1 MDNNINSI
9 NSSDNSNMGINE
21 SDEGIIGLSEV
32 DLGNKDQTDY
42 DELITFNHTFF
53 NYKIAE
59 MISPFSKEKEF
70 ALLVKNEF
78 ISANISVDI
87 KSLSDTEIKKMVTQR
102 MNNFNDSEGFKIT
115 IVENFSYYIEQIGLE
130 ETVEIILP
138 KILNIPNEKEI
149 IIERF
154 LENFQKILVE
164 LNKFGPEGNKIIKTQ
179 LINVLENIY
188 RVNIKS
194 NKILDLCNE
203 ALVELTK
210 YIEESERGQ
219 YILTIVIQMAHEE
232 EHDNYRI
239 NATKLFNN
247 LAKILGRDLLEQYVV
262 PQVASFAD
270 DHECKVRKS
279 VAENLINICE
289 GISPECFKK
298 KMLPLYEKIS
308 KDSMWNVRKVAVEI
322 LPKIT
327 KLCDKEIISTK
338 LLNIFKNFCQDQKN
352 FVRYEAVEI
361 FGEFL
366 SLLDKNDI
374 KNYSQ
379 LLDFYINTIEE
390 CTKSNKKDDITIIQK
405 CAYNFPAV
413 LVMYGAEN
421 WDKLKPCFVKMAEQ
435 KEDRIKLPLAASL
448 GELSKILGNEITE
461 NDLLDF
467 VDKFYKGNSE
477 MKMKILAILPD
488 IIRNI
493 SSNKK
498 NQYLENIKIMIGNK
512 DDKWRKRLAYS
523 KIIGKF
529 HNTYSDTIIYK
540 RVFPIAI
547 NFCFDDVH
555 TIREKSAGHNSRI
568 LLQLLTGKEDYKKK
582 TYTIVKSFAQSINFS
597 YRQLFILMC
606 KHLFES
612 EELYKNYI
620 APLLLDL
627 AYDNIVN
634 VRISLSKFVEKI
646 IKKNKFEYLKNDETM
661 RKIVSILRKDKNNEV
676 KRHMKDLN
684 DIKDIDVE
692 LGVYVNDKFV
702 DIMKYVSDEFGITKN
717 VPLESIVRET
727 SNSVKVNK
735 GEKKNDENN
744 ISTKVENNN
753 KINNV
758 SQDQV
763 LVDNPV
769 IPLQNN
775 NNINNNNVE
784 KNNGQNINNQTPKN
798 EEKHDNQNFNT
809 PNTEK
814 VDDKK
819 DENQISNNEEKN
831 NEQNDNNQT
840 PNSNENKEETKEA

>member
-1 MDNNINSI
+1 MMDNLNSI
-9 NSSDNSNMGINE
+9 NSNDNSNLGINE
-21 SDEGIIGLSEV
+21 IIDEGIIGLSEV

-42 DELITFNHTFF
+42 DELISFNHTFF
-53 NYKIAE
+53 NYRIAE
-59 MISPFSKEKEF
+59 MESPLTKDKEF
-70 ALLVKNEF
+70 ALLIKNEF
-78 ISANISVDI
+78 LSANITVDI
-87 KSLSDTEIKKMVTQR
+87 KSLSDSEIKKMTKQR
-102 MNNFNDSEGFKIT
+102 INNFNESESQKIT

-130 ETVEIILP
+130 DTVEIILP

-149 IIERF
+149 IVERF

-164 LNKFGPEGNKIIKTQ
+164 LNKFGAEGQKLIKTQ
-179 LINVLENIY
+179 LIDVLENIY
-188 RVNIKS
+188 RANIKS
-194 NKILDLCNE
+194 TKILDLCNA

-210 YIEESERGQ
+210 YIEENERGQ

-327 KLCDKEIISTK
+327 KLCDKEIISSK
-338 LLNIFKNFCQDQKN
+338 LLNIFKSFCQDQKN

-366 SLLDKNDI
+366 SLLDKDDI
-374 KNYSQ
+374 KNYTQ

-390 CTKSNKKDDITIIQK
+390 CTKNNKKDDLTIIKK

-413 LVMYGAEN
+413 LVMYGPEN

-435 KEDRIKLPLAASL
+435 KEERIKLPLAASL
-448 GELSKILGNEITE
+448 GELSKILGNEVTE

-467 VDKFYKGNSE
+467 VDKFYKENNSE
-477 MKMKILAILPD
+477 MKMKILGILPD

-512 DDKWRKRLAYS
+512 EDKWRKRLAYS

-627 AYDNIVN
+627 AYDKIVN
-634 VRISLSKFVEKI
+634 VRISLSKFIEKI
-646 IKKNKFEYLKNDETM
+646 IKKNKFNYLKNDETM
-661 RKIVSILRKDKNNEV
+661 RKIVTILRKDTNNEV
-676 KRHMKDLN
+676 NSYMKDLN
-684 DIKDIDVE
+684 DIKDIDVQ
-692 LGVYVNDKFV
+692 LGVYVNDKFI

-727 SNSVKVNK
+727 SNSIKVNK
-735 GEKKNDENN
+735 DEVTNDENI
-744 ISTKVENNN
+744 ISTKNNN
-753 KINNV
+753 NDINNGN
-758 SQDQV
+758 V

-775 NNINNNNVE
+775 INNNNDNKHDV
-784 KNNGQNINNQTPKN
+784 KNLEYQTPKS
-798 EEKHDNQNFNT
+798 EENKHDDQVVNSTT
-809 PNTEK
+809 PEK
-814 VDDKK
+814 DDKNV
-819 DENQISNNEEKN
+819 DNQISNEEKN

-840 PNSNENKEETKEA
+840 SSSNEKEETKES

>member
-1 MDNNINSI
+1 MMDNLNSI
-9 NSSDNSNMGINE
+9 NSNDNSNLGINE
-21 SDEGIIGLSEV
+21 ITDEGIIGLSEV

-42 DELITFNHTFF
+42 DELISFNHTFF
-53 NYKIAE
+53 NYRIAE
-59 MISPFSKEKEF
+59 MESPLTKDKEF
-70 ALLVKNEF
+70 ALLIKNEF
-78 ISANISVDI
+78 LSANITVDI
-87 KSLSDTEIKKMVTQR
+87 KSLSDSEIKKKQR
-102 MNNFNDSEGFKIT
+102 INNFNESESQKIT

-130 ETVEIILP
+130 DTVEIILP

-149 IIERF
+149 IVERF

-164 LNKFGPEGNKIIKTQ
+164 LNKFGTEGQKLIKTQ
-179 LINVLENIY
+179 LIDVLENIY
-188 RVNIKS
+188 RANIKS
-194 NKILDLCNE
+194 TKILDLCNA

-210 YIEESERGQ
+210 YIEENERGQ

-327 KLCDKEIISTK
+327 KLCDKEIISSK
-338 LLNIFKNFCQDQKN
+338 LLNIFKSFCQDQKN

-366 SLLDKNDI
+366 SLLDKDDI
-374 KNYSQ
+374 KNYTQ

-390 CTKSNKKDDITIIQK
+390 CTKNNKKDDLTIIKK

-413 LVMYGAEN
+413 LVMYGPEN

-435 KEDRIKLPLAASL
+435 KEERIKLPLAASL
-448 GELSKILGNEITE
+448 GELSKILGNEVTE

-467 VDKFYKGNSE
+467 VDKFYKENNSE
-477 MKMKILAILPD
+477 MKMKILGILPD

-512 DDKWRKRLAYS
+512 EDKWRKRLAYS

-627 AYDNIVN
+627 AYDKIIN
-634 VRISLSKFVEKI
+634 VRISLSKFIEKI
-646 IKKNKFEYLKNDETM
+646 IKKNKFNYLKNDETM
-661 RKIVSILRKDKNNEV
+661 RKIVTILRKDTNNEV
-676 KRHMKDLN
+676 NSYMKDLN
-684 DIKDIDVE
+684 DIKDIDVQ
-692 LGVYVNDKFV
+692 LGVYVNDKFI

-727 SNSVKVNK
+727 SNSIKVNK
-735 GEKKNDENN
+735 DEVTNDENI
-744 ISTKVENNN
+744 ISTKNNN
-753 KINNV
+753 NDINNGN
-758 SQDQV
+758 V

-775 NNINNNNVE
+775 INNNNDNKHDV
-784 KNNGQNINNQTPKN
+784 KNLEYQTPKS
-798 EEKHDNQNFNT
+798 EENKHDDQVVNSTT
-809 PNTEK
+809 PEK
-814 VDDKK
+814 DDKNV
-819 DENQISNNEEKN
+819 DNQISNEEKN

-840 PNSNENKEETKEA
+840 SGSNEKEETKES

>member
-1 MDNNINSI
+1 MMDNLNSI
-9 NSSDNSNMGINE
+9 NSNDNSNLGINE
-21 SDEGIIGLSEV
+21 ITDEGIIGLSEV

-42 DELITFNHTFF
+42 DELISFNHTFF
-53 NYKIAE
+53 NYRIAE
-59 MISPFSKEKEF
+59 MESPLTKDKEF
-70 ALLVKNEF
+70 ALLIKNEF
-78 ISANISVDI
+78 LSANITVDI
-87 KSLSDTEIKKMVTQR
+87 KSLSDSEIKKMTKQR
-102 MNNFNDSEGFKIT
+102 INNFNESESQKIT

-130 ETVEIILP
+130 DTVEIILP

-149 IIERF
+149 IVERF

-164 LNKFGPEGNKIIKTQ
+164 LNKFGAEGQKLIKTQ
-179 LINVLENIY
+179 LIDVLENIY
-188 RVNIKS
+188 RANIKS
-194 NKILDLCNE
+194 TKILDLCNA

-210 YIEESERGQ
+210 YIEENERGQ

-327 KLCDKEIISTK
+327 KLCDKEIISSK
-338 LLNIFKNFCQDQKN
+338 LLNIFKSFCQDQKN

-366 SLLDKNDI
+366 SLLDKDDI
-374 KNYSQ
+374 KNYTQ

-390 CTKSNKKDDITIIQK
+390 CTKNNKKDDLTIIKK

-413 LVMYGAEN
+413 LVMYGPEN

-435 KEDRIKLPLAASL
+435 KEERIKLPLAASL
-448 GELSKILGNEITE
+448 GELSKILGNEVTE

-467 VDKFYKGNSE
+467 VDKFYKENNSE
-477 MKMKILAILPD
+477 MKMKILGILPD

-512 DDKWRKRLAYS
+512 EDKWRKRLAYS

-627 AYDNIVN
+627 AYDKIIN
-634 VRISLSKFVEKI
+634 VRISLSKFIEKI
-646 IKKNKFEYLKNDETM
+646 IKKNKFNYLKNDETM
-661 RKIVSILRKDKNNEV
+661 RKIVTILRKDTNNEV
-676 KRHMKDLN
+676 NSYMKDLN
-684 DIKDIDVE
+684 DIKDIDVQ
-692 LGVYVNDKFV
+692 LGVYVNDKFI

-727 SNSVKVNK
+727 SNSIKVNK
-735 GEKKNDENN
+735 DEVTNDENI
-744 ISTKVENNN
+744 ISTKNNN
-753 KINNV
+753 NDINNGN
-758 SQDQV
+758 V

-775 NNINNNNVE
+775 INNNNDNKHDV
-784 KNNGQNINNQTPKN
+784 KNLEYQTPKS
-798 EEKHDNQNFNT
+798 EENKHDDQVVNSTT
-809 PNTEK
+809 PEK
-814 VDDKK
+814 DDKNV
-819 DENQISNNEEKN
+819 DNQISNEEKN

-840 PNSNENKEETKEA
+840 SGSNEKEETKES

>member
-1 MDNNINSI
+1 MMDNLNSI
-9 NSSDNSNMGINE
+9 NSTDNSNLGINE
-21 SDEGIIGLSEV
+21 ITDEGIIGLSEV

-42 DELITFNHTFF
+42 DELISFNHTFF
-53 NYKIAE
+53 NYRIAE
-59 MISPFSKEKEF
+59 MESPLTKDKEF
-70 ALLVKNEF
+70 ALLIKNEF
-78 ISANISVDI
+78 LSANITVDI
-87 KSLSDTEIKKMVTQR
+87 KSLSDSEIKKMTKQR
-102 MNNFNDSEGFKIT
+102 INNFNESESQKIT
-115 IVENFSYYIEQIGLE
+115 IVENFFFYIEQIGLE
-130 ETVEIILP
+130 DTVEIILP

-149 IIERF
+149 IVERF

-164 LNKFGPEGNKIIKTQ
+164 LNKFGAEGQKLIKTQ
-179 LINVLENIY
+179 LIDVLENIY
-188 RVNIKS
+188 RANIKS
-194 NKILDLCNE
+194 TKILDLCNA

-210 YIEESERGQ
+210 YIEENERGQ

-327 KLCDKEIISTK
+327 KLCDKEIISSK
-338 LLNIFKNFCQDQKN
+338 LLNIFKSFCQDQKN

-366 SLLDKNDI
+366 SLLDKDDI
-374 KNYSQ
+374 KNYTQ

-390 CTKSNKKDDITIIQK
+390 CTKNNKKDDLTIIKK

-413 LVMYGAEN
+413 LVMYGPEN

-435 KEDRIKLPLAASL
+435 KEERIKLPLAASL
-448 GELSKILGNEITE
+448 GELSKILGNEVTE

-467 VDKFYKGNSE
+467 VDKFYKENNSE
-477 MKMKILAILPD
+477 MKMKILGILPD

-512 DDKWRKRLAYS
+512 EDKWRKRLAYS

-627 AYDNIVN
+627 AYDKIVN
-634 VRISLSKFVEKI
+634 VRISLSKFIEKI

-661 RKIVSILRKDKNNEV
+661 RKIVTILRKDSNNEV
-676 KRHMKDLN
+676 TRYMKDLN
-684 DIKDIDVE
+684 DIKDIDVQ
-692 LGVYVNDKFV
+692 LGVYVNDKFI
-702 DIMKYVSDEFGITKN
+702 DIMKYVSDEFGITRN

-727 SNSVKVNK
+727 SNSIKVNK
-735 GEKKNDENN
+735 DEVSKNENV
-744 ISTKVENNN
+744 ISTKDNNN
-753 KINNV
+753 EINNEN
-758 SQDQV
+758 V
-763 LVDNPV
+763 LVDDPV

-775 NNINNNNVE
+775 NNINNNNENKHDE
-784 KNNGQNINNQTPKN
+784 KNLEYQTPKN
-798 EEKHDNQNFNT
+798 EENKHDDQVLNT
-809 PNTEK
+809 PK
-814 VDDKK
+814 KDDKNV
-819 DENQISNNEEKN
+819 DNQISNEEKN
-831 NEQNDNNQT
+831 NEQKDNNQT
-840 PNSNENKEETKEA
+840 SDSNEKEETKDA

>member
-1 MDNNINSI
+1 MMDNLNSI
-9 NSSDNSNMGINE
+9 NSDDNSNLGINE
-21 SDEGIIGLSEV
+21 ITDEGIIGLSEV

-42 DELITFNHTFF
+42 DELISFNHTFF
-53 NYKIAE
+53 NYRIAE
-59 MISPFSKEKEF
+59 MESPLTKDKEF
-70 ALLVKNEF
+70 ALLIKNEF
-78 ISANISVDI
+78 LSANITVDI
-87 KSLSDTEIKKMVTQR
+87 KSLSDSEIKKMTKQR
-102 MNNFNDSEGFKIT
+102 INNFNESESQKIT

-130 ETVEIILP
+130 DTVEIILP

-149 IIERF
+149 IVERF

-164 LNKFGPEGNKIIKTQ
+164 LNKFGAEGQKLIKTQ
-179 LINVLENIY
+179 LIDVLENIY
-188 RVNIKS
+188 RANIKS
-194 NKILDLCNE
+194 TKILDLCNA

-210 YIEESERGQ
+210 YIEENERGQ

-327 KLCDKEIISTK
+327 KLCDKEIISSK
-338 LLNIFKNFCQDQKN
+338 LLNIFKSFCQDQKN

-366 SLLDKNDI
+366 SLLDKDDI
-374 KNYSQ
+374 KNYTQ

-390 CTKSNKKDDITIIQK
+390 CTKNNKKDDLTIIKK

-413 LVMYGAEN
+413 LVMYGPEN

-435 KEDRIKLPLAASL
+435 KEERIKLPLAASL
-448 GELSKILGNEITE
+448 GELSKILGNEVTE

-467 VDKFYKGNSE
+467 VDKFYKENNSE
-477 MKMKILAILPD
+477 MKMKILGILPD

-512 DDKWRKRLAYS
+512 EDKWRKRLAYS

-627 AYDNIVN
+627 AYDKIVN
-634 VRISLSKFVEKI
+634 VRISLSKFIEKI
-646 IKKNKFEYLKNDETM
+646 IKKNKFNYLKNDETM
-661 RKIVSILRKDKNNEV
+661 RKIVTILRKDTNNEV
-676 KRHMKDLN
+676 NSYMKDLN
-684 DIKDIDVE
+684 DIKDIDVQ
-692 LGVYVNDKFV
+692 LGVYVNDKFI

-727 SNSVKVNK
+727 SNSIKVNK
-735 GEKKNDENN
+735 DEVTNN
-744 ISTKVENNN
+744 ENIISTKNNN
-753 KINNV
+753 NDINNGN
-758 SQDQV
+758 V

-775 NNINNNNVE
+775 INNNNDNKHDV
-784 KNNGQNINNQTPKN
+784 KNLEYQTPKS
-798 EEKHDNQNFNT
+798 EENKHDDQVVNSTT
-809 PNTEK
+809 PEK
-814 VDDKK
+814 DDKNV
-819 DENQISNNEEKN
+819 DNQISNEEKN

-840 PNSNENKEETKEA
+840 SGSNEKEETKES

>member
-1 MDNNINSI
+1 MMDNLNSI
-9 NSSDNSNMGINE
+9 NSNDNSNLGINE
-21 SDEGIIGLSEV
+21 ITDEGIIGLSEV

-42 DELITFNHTFF
+42 DELISFNHTFF
-53 NYKIAE
+53 NYRIAE
-59 MISPFSKEKEF
+59 MESPLTKDKEF
-70 ALLVKNEF
+70 ALLIKNEF
-78 ISANISVDI
+78 LSANITVDI
-87 KSLSDTEIKKMVTQR
+87 KSLSDSEIKKMTKQR
-102 MNNFNDSEGFKIT
+102 INNFNESESQKIT

-130 ETVEIILP
+130 DTVEIILP

-149 IIERF
+149 IVERF

-164 LNKFGPEGNKIIKTQ
+164 LNKFGAEGQKLIKTQ
-179 LINVLENIY
+179 LIDVLENIY
-188 RVNIKS
+188 RANIKS
-194 NKILDLCNE
+194 TKILDLCNA

-210 YIEESERGQ
+210 YIEENERGQ

-327 KLCDKEIISTK
+327 KLCDKEIISSK
-338 LLNIFKNFCQDQKN
+338 LLNIFKSFCQDQKN

-366 SLLDKNDI
+366 SLLDKDDI
-374 KNYSQ
+374 KNYTQ

-390 CTKSNKKDDITIIQK
+390 CTKNNKKDDLTIIKK

-413 LVMYGAEN
+413 LVMYGPEN

-435 KEDRIKLPLAASL
+435 KEERIKLPLAASL
-448 GELSKILGNEITE
+448 GELSKILGNEVTE

-467 VDKFYKGNSE
+467 VDKFYKENNSE
-477 MKMKILAILPD
+477 MKMKILGILPD

-512 DDKWRKRLAYS
+512 EDKWRKRLAYS

-627 AYDNIVN
+627 AYDKIIN
-634 VRISLSKFVEKI
+634 VRISLSKFIEKI
-646 IKKNKFEYLKNDETM
+646 IKKNKFNYLKNDETM
-661 RKIVSILRKDKNNEV
+661 RKIVTILRKDTNNEV
-676 KRHMKDLN
+676 NSYMKDLN
-684 DIKDIDVE
+684 DIKDIDVQ
-692 LGVYVNDKFV
+692 LGVYVNDKFI

-727 SNSVKVNK
+727 SNSIKVNK
-735 GEKKNDENN
+735 DEVTNN
-744 ISTKVENNN
+744 ENIISTKNNN
-753 KINNV
+753 NDINNGN
-758 SQDQV
+758 V

-775 NNINNNNVE
+775 INNNNDNKHDV
-784 KNNGQNINNQTPKN
+784 KNLEYQTPKS
-798 EEKHDNQNFNT
+798 EENKHDDQVVNSTT
-809 PNTEK
+809 PEK
-814 VDDKK
+814 DDKNV
-819 DENQISNNEEKN
+819 DNQISNEEKN
-831 NEQNDNNQT
+831 NEQNVNNQT
-840 PNSNENKEETKEA
+840 SGSNEKEETKES

>member
-1 MDNNINSI
+1 MMDNLNSI
-9 NSSDNSNMGINE
+9 NSNDNSNLGINE
-21 SDEGIIGLSEV
+21 ITDEGIIGLSEV

-42 DELITFNHTFF
+42 DELISFNHTFF
-53 NYKIAE
+53 NYRIAE
-59 MISPFSKEKEF
+59 MESPLTKDKEF
-70 ALLVKNEF
+70 ALLIKNEF
-78 ISANISVDI
+78 LSANITVDI
-87 KSLSDTEIKKMVTQR
+87 KSLSDSEIKKMTKQR
-102 MNNFNDSEGFKIT
+102 INNFNESESQKIT

-130 ETVEIILP
+130 DTVEIILP

-149 IIERF
+149 IVERF

-164 LNKFGPEGNKIIKTQ
+164 LNKFGAEGQKLIKTQ
-179 LINVLENIY
+179 LIDVLENIY
-188 RVNIKS
+188 RSHIKS
-194 NKILDLCNE
+194 NKLLDLCNA

-210 YIEESERGQ
+210 YIEENERGQ

-327 KLCDKEIISTK
+327 KLCDKEIISSK

-366 SLLDKNDI
+366 SLLDKDDI
-374 KNYSQ
+374 KNYTQ

-390 CTKSNKKDDITIIQK
+390 CTKNNKKDDITIIQK

-421 WDKLKPCFVKMAEQ
+421 WEKLKPCFVKMAEQ
-435 KEDRIKLPLAASL
+435 KDDRIKMPLAASL
-448 GELSKILGNEITE
+448 GEISKILGNEVTE

-467 VDKFYKGNSE
+467 VDKFYKENNSE
-477 MKMKILAILPD
+477 MKMKILGILPD

-512 DDKWRKRLAYS
+512 EDKWRKRLAYS

-627 AYDNIVN
+627 AYDKIVN
-634 VRISLSKFVEKI
+634 VRISLSKFIEKI
-646 IKKNKFEYLKNDETM
+646 IKKNKFNYLKNDETM
-661 RKIVSILRKDKNNEV
+661 RKIVTILRKDTNNEV
-676 KRHMKDLN
+676 NSYMKDLN
-684 DIKDIDVE
+684 DIKDIDVQ
-692 LGVYVNDKFV
+692 LGVYVNDKFI
-702 DIMKYVSDEFGITKN
+702 DIMKYVSDEFGITRN

-727 SNSVKVNK
+727 SNSIKVNK
-735 GEKKNDENN
+735 DEVTNDENI
-744 ISTKVENNN
+744 ISTKNNN
-753 KINNV
+753 NDINNGN
-758 SQDQV
+758 V

-775 NNINNNNVE
+775 INNNNDNKHDV
-784 KNNGQNINNQTPKN
+784 KNLEYQTPKS
-798 EEKHDNQNFNT
+798 EENKHDDQVVNSTT
-809 PNTEK
+809 PEK
-814 VDDKK
+814 DDKNV
-819 DENQISNNEEKN
+819 DNQISNEEKN
-831 NEQNDNNQT
+831 NEQKDNNQT
-840 PNSNENKEETKEA
+840 SDSNEKEETKDA

>member
-1 MDNNINSI
+1 MMDNLNSI
-9 NSSDNSNMGINE
+9 NSDDNSNLGINE
-21 SDEGIIGLSEV
+21 ITDEGIIGLSEV

-42 DELITFNHTFF
+42 DELISFNHTFF
-53 NYKIAE
+53 NYRIAE
-59 MISPFSKEKEF
+59 MESPLTKDKEF
-70 ALLVKNEF
+70 ALLIKNEF
-78 ISANISVDI
+78 LSANITVDI
-87 KSLSDTEIKKMVTQR
+87 KSLSDSEIKKMTKQR
-102 MNNFNDSEGFKIT
+102 INNFNESESQKIT

-130 ETVEIILP
+130 DTVEIILP

-149 IIERF
+149 IVERF

-164 LNKFGPEGNKIIKTQ
+164 LNKFGAEGQKLIKTQ
-179 LINVLENIY
+179 LIDVLENIY
-188 RVNIKS
+188 RANIKS
-194 NKILDLCNE
+194 TKILDLCNA

-210 YIEESERGQ
+210 YIEENERGQ

-327 KLCDKEIISTK
+327 KLCDKEIISSK
-338 LLNIFKNFCQDQKN
+338 LLNIFKSFCQDQKN

-366 SLLDKNDI
+366 SLLDKDDI
-374 KNYSQ
+374 KNYTQ

-390 CTKSNKKDDITIIQK
+390 CTKNNKKDDLTIIKK

-413 LVMYGAEN
+413 LVMYGPEN

-435 KEDRIKLPLAASL
+435 KEERIKLPLAASL
-448 GELSKILGNEITE
+448 GELSKILGNEVTE

-467 VDKFYKGNSE
+467 VDKFYKENNSE
-477 MKMKILAILPD
+477 MKMKILGILPD

-512 DDKWRKRLAYS
+512 EDKWRKRLAYS

-627 AYDNIVN
+627 AYDKIIN
-634 VRISLSKFVEKI
+634 VRISLSKFIEKI
-646 IKKNKFEYLKNDETM
+646 IKKNKFNYLKNDETM
-661 RKIVSILRKDKNNEV
+661 RKIVTILRKDTNNEV
-676 KRHMKDLN
+676 NSYMKDLN
-684 DIKDIDVE
+684 DIKDIDVQ
-692 LGVYVNDKFV
+692 LGVYVNDKFI

-727 SNSVKVNK
+727 SNSIKVNK
-735 GEKKNDENN
+735 DEVTNN
-744 ISTKVENNN
+744 ENIISTKNNN
-753 KINNV
+753 NDINNGN
-758 SQDQV
+758 V

-775 NNINNNNVE
+775 INNNNDNKHDV
-784 KNNGQNINNQTPKN
+784 KNLEYQTPKS
-798 EEKHDNQNFNT
+798 EENKHDDQVVNSTT
-809 PNTEK
+809 PEK
-814 VDDKK
+814 DDKNV
-819 DENQISNNEEKN
+819 DNQISNEEKN

-840 PNSNENKEETKEA
+840 SGSNEKEETKES

>member
-1 MDNNINSI
+1 MMDNLNSI
-9 NSSDNSNMGINE
+9 NSNDNSNLGINE
-21 SDEGIIGLSEV
+21 ITDEGIIGLSEV

-42 DELITFNHTFF
+42 DELISFNHTFF
-53 NYKIAE
+53 NYRIAE
-59 MISPFSKEKEF
+59 MESPLTKDKEF
-70 ALLVKNEF
+70 ALLIKNEF
-78 ISANISVDI
+78 LSANITVDI
-87 KSLSDTEIKKMVTQR
+87 KSLSDSEIKKMTKQR
-102 MNNFNDSEGFKIT
+102 INNFNESESQKIT
-115 IVENFSYYIEQIGLE
+115 IVENFSYYIELIGLE
-130 ETVEIILP
+130 DTVEIILP

-149 IIERF
+149 IVERF

-164 LNKFGPEGNKIIKTQ
+164 LNKFGTEGQKLIKTQ
-179 LINVLENIY
+179 LIDVLENIY
-188 RVNIKS
+188 RANIKS
-194 NKILDLCNE
+194 TKILDLCNA

-210 YIEESERGQ
+210 YIEENERGQ

-327 KLCDKEIISTK
+327 KLCDKEIISSK
-338 LLNIFKNFCQDQKN
+338 LLNIFKSFCQDQKN

-366 SLLDKNDI
+366 SLLDKDDI
-374 KNYSQ
+374 KNYTQ

-390 CTKSNKKDDITIIQK
+390 CTKNNKKDDLTIIKK

-413 LVMYGAEN
+413 LVMYGPEN

-435 KEDRIKLPLAASL
+435 KEERIKLPLAASL
-448 GELSKILGNEITE
+448 GELSKILGNEVTE

-467 VDKFYKGNSE
+467 VDKFYKENNSE
-477 MKMKILAILPD
+477 MKMKILGILPD

-512 DDKWRKRLAYS
+512 EDKWRKRLAYS

-627 AYDNIVN
+627 AYDKIIN
-634 VRISLSKFVEKI
+634 VRISLSKFIEKI
-646 IKKNKFEYLKNDETM
+646 IKKNKFNYLKNDETM
-661 RKIVSILRKDKNNEV
+661 RKIVTILRKDTNNEV
-676 KRHMKDLN
+676 NSYMKDLN
-684 DIKDIDVE
+684 DIKDIDVQ
-692 LGVYVNDKFV
+692 LGVYVNDKFI

-727 SNSVKVNK
+727 SNSIKVNK
-735 GEKKNDENN
+735 DEVTNN
-744 ISTKVENNN
+744 ENIISTKNNN
-753 KINNV
+753 NDINNGN
-758 SQDQV
+758 V

-775 NNINNNNVE
+775 INNNNDNKHDV
-784 KNNGQNINNQTPKN
+784 KNLEYQTPKS
-798 EEKHDNQNFNT
+798 EENKHDDQVVNT
-809 PNTEK
+809 TTPEK
-814 VDDKK
+814 DDKNV
-819 DENQISNNEEKN
+819 DNQISNEEKN
-831 NEQNDNNQT
+831 NEQKDNNQT
-840 PNSNENKEETKEA
+840 SGSNEKEETKES

>member
-1 MDNNINSI
+1 MMDNLNSI
-9 NSSDNSNMGINE
+9 NSDDNSNLGINE
-21 SDEGIIGLSEV
+21 ITDEGIIGLSEV

-42 DELITFNHTFF
+42 DELISFNHTFF
-53 NYKIAE
+53 NYRIAE
-59 MISPFSKEKEF
+59 MESPLTKDKEF
-70 ALLVKNEF
+70 ALLIKNEF
-78 ISANISVDI
+78 LSANITVDV
-87 KSLSDTEIKKMVTQR
+87 KSLSDSEIKKMTKQR
-102 MNNFNDSEGFKIT
+102 INNFNESESQKIT
-115 IVENFSYYIEQIGLE
+115 IVENFSYYIDQIGLE
-130 ETVEIILP
+130 DTVEIILP

-149 IIERF
+149 IVERF

-164 LNKFGPEGNKIIKTQ
+164 LNKFGAEGQKLIKTQ
-179 LINVLENIY
+179 LIDVLENIY
-188 RVNIKS
+188 RANIKS
-194 NKILDLCNE
+194 TKILDLCNA

-210 YIEESERGQ
+210 YIEENERGQ

-327 KLCDKEIISTK
+327 KLCDKEIISSK
-338 LLNIFKNFCQDQKN
+338 LLNIFKSFCQDQKN

-366 SLLDKNDI
+366 SLLDKDDI
-374 KNYSQ
+374 KNYTQ

-390 CTKSNKKDDITIIQK
+390 CTKNNKKDDLTIIKK

-413 LVMYGAEN
+413 LVMYGPEN

-435 KEDRIKLPLAASL
+435 KEERIKLPLAASL
-448 GELSKILGNEITE
+448 GELSKILGNEVTE

-467 VDKFYKGNSE
+467 VDKFYKENNSE
-477 MKMKILAILPD
+477 MKMKILGILPD

-512 DDKWRKRLAYS
+512 EDKWRKRLAYS

-627 AYDNIVN
+627 AYDKIIN
-634 VRISLSKFVEKI
+634 VRISLSKFIEKI
-646 IKKNKFEYLKNDETM
+646 IKKNKFNYLKNDETM
-661 RKIVSILRKDKNNEV
+661 RKIVTILRKDTNNEV
-676 KRHMKDLN
+676 NSYMKDLN
-684 DIKDIDVE
+684 DIKDIDVQ
-692 LGVYVNDKFV
+692 LGVYVNDKFI

-727 SNSVKVNK
+727 SNSIKVNK
-735 GEKKNDENN
+735 DEVTNDENI
-744 ISTKVENNN
+744 ISTKNND
-753 KINNV
+753 INNGN
-758 SQDQV
+758 V

-775 NNINNNNVE
+775 INNNNDNKHDV
-784 KNNGQNINNQTPKN
+784 KNLEYQTPKS
-798 EEKHDNQNFNT
+798 EENKHDDQVVNT
-809 PNTEK
+809 TTPEK
-814 VDDKK
+814 DDKNV
-819 DENQISNNEEKN
+819 DNQISNEEKN

-840 PNSNENKEETKEA
+840 SGSNEKEETKES

>member
-1 MDNNINSI
+1 MMDNLNSI
-9 NSSDNSNMGINE
+9 NSNDNSNLGINE
-21 SDEGIIGLSEV
+21 ITDEGIIGLSEV

-42 DELITFNHTFF
+42 DELISFNHTFF
-53 NYKIAE
+53 NYRIAE
-59 MISPFSKEKEF
+59 MESPLTKDKEF
-70 ALLVKNEF
+70 ALLIKNEF
-78 ISANISVDI
+78 LSANITVDI
-87 KSLSDTEIKKMVTQR
+87 KSLSDSEIKKMTKQR
-102 MNNFNDSEGFKIT
+102 INNFNESESQKIT

-130 ETVEIILP
+130 DTVEIILP

-149 IIERF
+149 IVERF

-164 LNKFGPEGNKIIKTQ
+164 LNKFGAEGQKLIKTQ
-179 LINVLENIY
+179 LIDVLENIY
-188 RVNIKS
+188 RANIKS
-194 NKILDLCNE
+194 TKILDLCNA

-210 YIEESERGQ
+210 YIEENERGQ

-327 KLCDKEIISTK
+327 KLCDKEIISSK
-338 LLNIFKNFCQDQKN
+338 LLNIFKSFCQDQKN

-366 SLLDKNDI
+366 SLLDKDDI
-374 KNYSQ
+374 KNYTQ

-390 CTKSNKKDDITIIQK
+390 CTKNNKKDDITIIQK

-421 WDKLKPCFVKMAEQ
+421 WEKLKPCFVKMAEQ
-435 KEDRIKLPLAASL
+435 KDDRIKMPLAASL
-448 GELSKILGNEITE
+448 GEISKILGNEVTE

-467 VDKFYKGNSE
+467 VDKFYKENNSE
-477 MKMKILAILPD
+477 MKMKILGILPD

-512 DDKWRKRLAYS
+512 EDKWRKRLAYS

-627 AYDNIVN
+627 AYDKIVN
-634 VRISLSKFVEKI
+634 VRISLSKFIEKI
-646 IKKNKFEYLKNDETM
+646 IKKNKFNYLKNDETM
-661 RKIVSILRKDKNNEV
+661 RKIVTILRKDTNNEV
-676 KRHMKDLN
+676 NSYMKDLN
-684 DIKDIDVE
+684 DIKDIDVQ
-692 LGVYVNDKFV
+692 LGVYVNDKFI
-702 DIMKYVSDEFGITKN
+702 DIMKYVSDEFGITRN

-727 SNSVKVNK
+727 SNSIKVNK
-735 GEKKNDENN
+735 DEVSKNENV
-744 ISTKVENNN
+744 ISTKDNNN
-753 KINNV
+753 EINNEN
-758 SQDQV
+758 V
-763 LVDNPV
+763 LVDDPV

-775 NNINNNNVE
+775 NNINNNNENKHDE
-784 KNNGQNINNQTPKN
+784 KNLEYQTPKN
-798 EEKHDNQNFNT
+798 EENKHDDQVLNT
-809 PNTEK
+809 PEK
-814 VDDKK
+814 DDKNV
-819 DENQISNNEEKN
+819 DNQISNEEKN
-831 NEQNDNNQT
+831 NEQKDNNQT
-840 PNSNENKEETKEA
+840 SDSNEKEETKDA

>member
-1 MDNNINSI
+1 MMDNLNSI
-9 NSSDNSNMGINE
+9 NDNSNLGINE
-21 SDEGIIGLSEV
+21 ITEEGIIGLSEV

-42 DELITFNHTFF
+42 DELISFNHTFF
-53 NYKIAE
+53 NYRIAE
-59 MISPFSKEKEF
+59 MELPSTKDKEF
-70 ALLVKNEF
+70 ALLIKNEF
-78 ISANISVDI
+78 LSANITVDI
-87 KSLSDTEIKKMVTQR
+87 KSLSDSEIKKMTIQR
-102 MNNFNDSEGFKIT
+102 MNNFNESEGLKIT
-115 IVENFSYYIEQIGLE
+115 IVENFSFYIEQIGLE
-130 ETVEIILP
+130 DTVEIILP
-138 KILNIPNEKEI
+138 KILNIPNEKEN

-164 LNKFGPEGNKIIKTQ
+164 LNKFGPEGQKLIKTQ
-179 LINVLENIY
+179 LIDVLENIY
-188 RVNIKS
+188 RSHIKS
-194 NKILDLCNE
+194 NKLLDLCNA

-210 YIEESERGQ
+210 YIEENERGQ

-327 KLCDKEIISTK
+327 KLCDKEIISSK
-338 LLNIFKNFCQDQKN
+338 LLNIFKSFCQDQKN

-366 SLLDKNDI
+366 SLLDKDDI
-374 KNYSQ
+374 KNYTQ

-390 CTKSNKKDDITIIQK
+390 CTKNNKKDDLTIIKK

-413 LVMYGAEN
+413 LVMYGPEN

-435 KEDRIKLPLAASL
+435 KEERIKLPLAASL
-448 GELSKILGNEITE
+448 GELSKILGNEVTE

-467 VDKFYKGNSE
+467 VDKFYKENNSE
-477 MKMKILAILPD
+477 MKMKILGILPD

-512 DDKWRKRLAYS
+512 EDKWRKRLAYS

-627 AYDNIVN
+627 AYDKIVN
-634 VRISLSKFVEKI
+634 VRISLSKFIEKI
-646 IKKNKFEYLKNDETM
+646 IKKNKFNYLKNDETM
-661 RKIVSILRKDKNNEV
+661 RKIVTILRKDTNNEV
-676 KRHMKDLN
+676 NCYMKDLN
-684 DIKDIDVE
+684 DIKDIDVQ
-692 LGVYVNDKFV
+692 LGVYVNDKFI
-702 DIMKYVSDEFGITKN
+702 DIMKYVSDEFGITRN

-727 SNSVKVNK
+727 SNSIKVNK
-735 GEKKNDENN
+735 DEVTNN
-744 ISTKVENNN
+744 ENIISTKNNN
-753 KINNV
+753 NDINNGN
-758 SQDQV
+758 V

-775 NNINNNNVE
+775 INNNNDNKHDV
-784 KNNGQNINNQTPKN
+784 KNLEYQTPKN
-798 EEKHDNQNFNT
+798 EENKHDDQVLNT
-809 PNTEK
+809 PEK
-814 VDDKK
+814 DDKNV
-819 DENQISNNEEKN
+819 DNQISNEEKN

-840 PNSNENKEETKEA
+840 SCSNEKEETKES

>member
-1 MDNNINSI
+1 MMDNLNSI
-9 NSSDNSNMGINE
+9 NSNDNSNLGINE
-21 SDEGIIGLSEV
+21 ITDEGIIGLSEV

-42 DELITFNHTFF
+42 DELISFNHTFF
-53 NYKIAE
+53 NYRIAE
-59 MISPFSKEKEF
+59 MESPLTKDKEF
-70 ALLVKNEF
+70 ALLIKNEF
-78 ISANISVDI
+78 LSANITVDI
-87 KSLSDTEIKKMVTQR
+87 KSLSDSEIKKMTKQR
-102 MNNFNDSEGFKIT
+102 INNFNESESQKIT
-115 IVENFSYYIEQIGLE
+115 IVENFSYYIESIGLE
-130 ETVEIILP
+130 DTVEIILP
-138 KILNIPNEKEI
+138 KVLNIPNEKEI
-149 IIERF
+149 IVERF

-164 LNKFGPEGNKIIKTQ
+164 LNKFGAEGQKLIKTQ
-179 LINVLENIY
+179 LIDVLENIY
-188 RVNIKS
+188 RANIKS
-194 NKILDLCNE
+194 TKILDLCNA

-210 YIEESERGQ
+210 YIEENERGQ

-327 KLCDKEIISTK
+327 KLCDKEIISSK
-338 LLNIFKNFCQDQKN
+338 LLNIFKSFCQDQKN

-366 SLLDKNDI
+366 SLLDKDDI
-374 KNYSQ
+374 KNYTQ

-390 CTKSNKKDDITIIQK
+390 CTKNNKKDDLTIIKK

-413 LVMYGAEN
+413 LVMYGPEN

-435 KEDRIKLPLAASL
+435 KEERIKLPLAASL
-448 GELSKILGNEITE
+448 GELSKILGNEVTE

-467 VDKFYKGNSE
+467 VDKFYKENNSE
-477 MKMKILAILPD
+477 MKMKILGILPD

-512 DDKWRKRLAYS
+512 EDKWRKRLAYS

-627 AYDNIVN
+627 AYDKIIN
-634 VRISLSKFVEKI
+634 VRISLSKFIEKI
-646 IKKNKFEYLKNDETM
+646 IKKNKFNYLKNDETM
-661 RKIVSILRKDKNNEV
+661 RKIVTILRKDTNNEV
-676 KRHMKDLN
+676 NCYMKDLN
-684 DIKDIDVE
+684 DIKDIDVQ
-692 LGVYVNDKFV
+692 LGVYVNDKFI

-727 SNSVKVNK
+727 SNSIKVNK
-735 GEKKNDENN
+735 DEVTNDENI
-744 ISTKVENNN
+744 ISTKNNN
-753 KINNV
+753 NDINNGN
-758 SQDQV
+758 V

-775 NNINNNNVE
+775 INNNNDNKHDV
-784 KNNGQNINNQTPKN
+784 KNLEYQTPKS
-798 EEKHDNQNFNT
+798 EETNKHDDQVVNSTT
-809 PNTEK
+809 PEK
-814 VDDKK
+814 DDKNV
-819 DENQISNNEEKN
+819 DNQISNEEKN

-840 PNSNENKEETKEA
+840 SGSNEKEETKES

>member
-1 MDNNINSI
+1 MMDNLNSI
-9 NSSDNSNMGINE
+9 NDNSNLGINE
-21 SDEGIIGLSEV
+21 ITEEGIIGLSEV

-42 DELITFNHTFF
+42 DELISFNHTFF
-53 NYKIAE
+53 NYRIAE
-59 MISPFSKEKEF
+59 MELPSTKDKEF
-70 ALLVKNEF
+70 ALLIKNEF
-78 ISANISVDI
+78 LSANITVDI
-87 KSLSDTEIKKMVTQR
+87 KSLSDSEIKKMTKQR
-102 MNNFNDSEGFKIT
+102 INNFNESESQKIT

-130 ETVEIILP
+130 DTVEIILP

-149 IIERF
+149 IVERF

-164 LNKFGPEGNKIIKTQ
+164 LNKFGPEGQILIKTQ
-179 LINVLENIY
+179 LIDVLENIY
-188 RVNIKS
+188 RSHIKS
-194 NKILDLCNE
+194 NKLLDLCNA

-210 YIEESERGQ
+210 YIEENERGQ

-327 KLCDKEIISTK
+327 KLCDKEIISSK

-366 SLLDKNDI
+366 SLLDKDDI
-374 KNYSQ
+374 KNYTQ

-390 CTKSNKKDDITIIQK
+390 CTKNNKKDDLTIIKK

-413 LVMYGAEN
+413 LVMYGPEN

-435 KEDRIKLPLAASL
+435 KEERIKLPLAASL
-448 GELSKILGNEITE
+448 GELSKILGNEVTE

-467 VDKFYKGNSE
+467 VDKFYKENNSE
-477 MKMKILAILPD
+477 MKMKILGILPD

-512 DDKWRKRLAYS
+512 EDKWRKRLAYS

-627 AYDNIVN
+627 AYDKIIN
-634 VRISLSKFVEKI
+634 VRISLSKFIEKI
-646 IKKNKFEYLKNDETM
+646 IKKNKFNYLKNDETM
-661 RKIVSILRKDKNNEV
+661 RKIVTILRKDTNNEV
-676 KRHMKDLN
+676 NSYMKDLN
-684 DIKDIDVE
+684 DIKDIDVQ
-692 LGVYVNDKFV
+692 LGVYVNDKFI
-702 DIMKYVSDEFGITKN
+702 DIMKYVSDEFGITRN

-727 SNSVKVNK
+727 SNSIKVNK
-735 GEKKNDENN
+735 DEVSKNENV
-744 ISTKVENNN
+744 ISTKDNNN
-753 KINNV
+753 EINNEN
-758 SQDQV
+758 V
-763 LVDNPV
+763 LVDDPV

-775 NNINNNNVE
+775 NNINNNNENKHDE
-784 KNNGQNINNQTPKN
+784 KNLEYQTTKN
-798 EEKHDNQNFNT
+798 EENKHDDQVLNT
-809 PNTEK
+809 HEK
-814 VDDKK
+814 DDKNV
-819 DENQISNNEEKN
+819 DNQISNEEKN
-831 NEQNDNNQT
+831 NEQKDNNQT
-840 PNSNENKEETKEA
+840 SDSNEKEETKDA

>member
-1 MDNNINSI
+1 MMDNLNSI
-9 NSSDNSNMGINE
+9 NSNDNSNLGINE
-21 SDEGIIGLSEV
+21 ITDEGIIGLSEV

-42 DELITFNHTFF
+42 DELISFNHTFF
-53 NYKIAE
+53 NYRIAE
-59 MISPFSKEKEF
+59 MESPLTKDKEF
-70 ALLVKNEF
+70 ALLIKNEF
-78 ISANISVDI
+78 LSANITVDI
-87 KSLSDTEIKKMVTQR
+87 KSLSDSEIKKMTKQR
-102 MNNFNDSEGFKIT
+102 INNFNESESQKIT

-130 ETVEIILP
+130 DTVEIILP

-149 IIERF
+149 IVERF

-164 LNKFGPEGNKIIKTQ
+164 LNKFGAEGQKLIKTQ
-179 LINVLENIY
+179 LIDVLENIY
-188 RVNIKS
+188 RANIKS
-194 NKILDLCNE
+194 TKILDLCNA

-210 YIEESERGQ
+210 YIEENERGQ

-327 KLCDKEIISTK
+327 KLCDKEIISSK
-338 LLNIFKNFCQDQKN
+338 LLNIFKSFCQDQKN

-366 SLLDKNDI
+366 SLLDKDDI
-374 KNYSQ
+374 KNYTQ

-390 CTKSNKKDDITIIQK
+390 CTKNNKKDDLTIIKK

-413 LVMYGAEN
+413 LVMYGPEN

-435 KEDRIKLPLAASL
+435 KEERIKLPLAASL
-448 GELSKILGNEITE
+448 GELSKILGNEVTE

-467 VDKFYKGNSE
+467 VDKFYKENNSE
-477 MKMKILAILPD
+477 MKMKILGILPD

-512 DDKWRKRLAYS
+512 EDKWRKRLAYS

-627 AYDNIVN
+627 AYDKIIN
-634 VRISLSKFVEKI
+634 VRISLSKFIEKI
-646 IKKNKFEYLKNDETM
+646 IKKNKFNYLKNDETM
-661 RKIVSILRKDKNNEV
+661 RKIVTILRKDTNNEV
-676 KRHMKDLN
+676 NSYMKDLN
-684 DIKDIDVE
+684 DIKDIDVQ
-692 LGVYVNDKFV
+692 LGVYVNDKFI

-727 SNSVKVNK
+727 SNSIKVNK
-735 GEKKNDENN
+735 DEVTNN
-744 ISTKVENNN
+744 ENIISTKNNN
-753 KINNV
+753 NDINNGN
-758 SQDQV
+758 V

-775 NNINNNNVE
+775 INNNNDNKHDV
-784 KNNGQNINNQTPKN
+784 KNLEYQTPKS
-798 EEKHDNQNFNT
+798 EENKHDDQVVNSTT
-809 PNTEK
+809 PEK
-814 VDDKK
+814 DDKNV
-819 DENQISNNEEKN
+819 DNQISNEEKN

-840 PNSNENKEETKEA
+840 SGSNEKEETKES

>member
-1 MDNNINSI
+1 MMDNLNSI
-9 NSSDNSNMGINE
+9 NSNDNSNLGINE
-21 SDEGIIGLSEV
+21 ITDEGIIGLSEV

-42 DELITFNHTFF
+42 DELISFNHTFF
-53 NYKIAE
+53 NYRIAE
-59 MISPFSKEKEF
+59 MESPLTKDKEF
-70 ALLVKNEF
+70 ALLIKNEF
-78 ISANISVDI
+78 LSANITVDI
-87 KSLSDTEIKKMVTQR
+87 KSLSDSEIKKMTKQR
-102 MNNFNDSEGFKIT
+102 INNFNESESQKIT

-130 ETVEIILP
+130 DTVEIILP

-149 IIERF
+149 IVERF

-164 LNKFGPEGNKIIKTQ
+164 LNKFGAEGQKLIKTQ
-179 LINVLENIY
+179 LIDVLENIY
-188 RVNIKS
+188 RANIKS
-194 NKILDLCNE
+194 TKILDLCNA

-210 YIEESERGQ
+210 YIEENERGQ

-327 KLCDKEIISTK
+327 KLCDKEIISSK
-338 LLNIFKNFCQDQKN
+338 LLNIFKSFCQDQKN

-374 KNYSQ
+374 KNYTQ

-390 CTKSNKKDDITIIQK
+390 CTKNNKKDDLTIIKK

-413 LVMYGAEN
+413 LVMYGPEN

-435 KEDRIKLPLAASL
+435 KEEKIKLPLAASL
-448 GELSKILGNEITE
+448 GELSKILGNEVTE

-467 VDKFYKGNSE
+467 VDKFYKENNSE
-477 MKMKILAILPD
+477 MKMKILGILPD

-512 DDKWRKRLAYS
+512 EDKWRKRLAYS

-627 AYDNIVN
+627 AYDKIIN
-634 VRISLSKFVEKI
+634 VRISLSKFIEKI
-646 IKKNKFEYLKNDETM
+646 IKKNKFNYLKNDETM
-661 RKIVSILRKDKNNEV
+661 RKIVTILRKDTNNEV
-676 KRHMKDLN
+676 NCYMKDLN
-684 DIKDIDVE
+684 DIKDIDVQ
-692 LGVYVNDKFV
+692 LGVYVNDKFI

-727 SNSVKVNK
+727 SNSIKVNK
-735 GEKKNDENN
+735 DEVTNN
-744 ISTKVENNN
+744 ENIISTKNND
-753 KINNV
+753 INNGN
-758 SQDQV
+758 V

-775 NNINNNNVE
+775 INNNNDNKHDV
-784 KNNGQNINNQTPKN
+784 KNLEYQTPKS
-798 EEKHDNQNFNT
+798 EENKHDDQVVNT
-809 PNTEK
+809 TTPEK
-814 VDDKK
+814 DDKNV
-819 DENQISNNEEKN
+819 DNQISNEEKN

-840 PNSNENKEETKEA
+840 SGSNEKEETKES

>member
-1 MDNNINSI
+1 MMDNLNSI
-9 NSSDNSNMGINE
+9 NSNDNSNLGINE
-21 SDEGIIGLSEV
+21 ITDEGIIGLSEV

-42 DELITFNHTFF
+42 DELISFNHTFF
-53 NYKIAE
+53 NYRIAE
-59 MISPFSKEKEF
+59 MESPLTKDKEF
-70 ALLVKNEF
+70 ALLIKNEF
-78 ISANISVDI
+78 LSANITVDI
-87 KSLSDTEIKKMVTQR
+87 KSLSDSEIKKMTKQR
-102 MNNFNDSEGFKIT
+102 INNFNESESQKIT

-130 ETVEIILP
+130 DTVEIILP

-149 IIERF
+149 IVERF

-164 LNKFGPEGNKIIKTQ
+164 LNKFGAEGQKLIKTQ
-179 LINVLENIY
+179 LIDVLENIY
-188 RVNIKS
+188 RANIKS
-194 NKILDLCNE
+194 TKILDLCNA

-210 YIEESERGQ
+210 YIEENERGQ

-327 KLCDKEIISTK
+327 KLCDKEIISSK

-366 SLLDKNDI
+366 SLLDKDDI
-374 KNYSQ
+374 KNYTQ

-390 CTKSNKKDDITIIQK
+390 CTKNNKKDDLTIIKK

-413 LVMYGAEN
+413 LVMYGPEN

-435 KEDRIKLPLAASL
+435 KEERIKLPLAASL
-448 GELSKILGNEITE
+448 GELSKILGNEVTE

-467 VDKFYKGNSE
+467 VDKFYKENNSE
-477 MKMKILAILPD
+477 MKMKILGILPD

-512 DDKWRKRLAYS
+512 EDKWRKRLAYS

-627 AYDNIVN
+627 AYDKIIN
-634 VRISLSKFVEKI
+634 VRISLSKFIEKI
-646 IKKNKFEYLKNDETM
+646 IKKNKFNYLKNDETM
-661 RKIVSILRKDKNNEV
+661 RKIVTILRKDTNNEV
-676 KRHMKDLN
+676 NSYMKDLN
-684 DIKDIDVE
+684 DIKDIDVQ
-692 LGVYVNDKFV
+692 LGVYVNDKFI

-727 SNSVKVNK
+727 SNSIKVNK
-735 GEKKNDENN
+735 DEVTNN
-744 ISTKVENNN
+744 ENIISTKNNN
-753 KINNV
+753 NDINNGN
-758 SQDQV
+758 V

-775 NNINNNNVE
+775 INNNNDNKHDV
-784 KNNGQNINNQTPKN
+784 KNLEYQTPKS
-798 EEKHDNQNFNT
+798 EENKHDDQVVNSTT
-809 PNTEK
+809 PEK
-814 VDDKK
+814 DDKNV
-819 DENQISNNEEKN
+819 DNQISNEEKN

-840 PNSNENKEETKEA
+840 SGSNEKEETKES

>member
-1 MDNNINSI
+1 MMDNLNSI
-9 NSSDNSNMGINE
+9 NDNSNLGINE
-21 SDEGIIGLSEV
+21 ITEEGIIGLSEV

-42 DELITFNHTFF
+42 DELISFNHTFF
-53 NYKIAE
+53 NYRIAE
-59 MISPFSKEKEF
+59 MELPSTKDKEF
-70 ALLVKNEF
+70 ALLIKNEF
-78 ISANISVDI
+78 LSANITVDI
-87 KSLSDTEIKKMVTQR
+87 KSLSDSEIKKMTKQR
-102 MNNFNDSEGFKIT
+102 INNFNESESQKIT

-130 ETVEIILP
+130 DTVEIILP

-149 IIERF
+149 IVERF

-164 LNKFGPEGNKIIKTQ
+164 LNKFGTEGQKLIKTQ
-179 LINVLENIY
+179 LIDVLENIY
-188 RVNIKS
+188 RANIKS
-194 NKILDLCNE
+194 TKILDLCNA

-210 YIEESERGQ
+210 YIEENERGQ

-327 KLCDKEIISTK
+327 KLCDKEIISSK
-338 LLNIFKNFCQDQKN
+338 LLNIFKSFCQDQKN

-366 SLLDKNDI
+366 SLLDKDDI
-374 KNYSQ
+374 KNYTQ

-390 CTKSNKKDDITIIQK
+390 CTKNNKKDDLTIIKK

-413 LVMYGAEN
+413 LVMYGPEN

-435 KEDRIKLPLAASL
+435 KEERIKLPLAASL
-448 GELSKILGNEITE
+448 GELSKILGNEVTE

-467 VDKFYKGNSE
+467 VDKFYKENNSE
-477 MKMKILAILPD
+477 MKMKILGILPD

-512 DDKWRKRLAYS
+512 EDKWRKRLAYS

-627 AYDNIVN
+627 AYDKIIN
-634 VRISLSKFVEKI
+634 VRISLSKFIEKI
-646 IKKNKFEYLKNDETM
+646 IKKNKFNYLKNDETM
-661 RKIVSILRKDKNNEV
+661 RKIVTILRKDTNNEV
-676 KRHMKDLN
+676 NSYMKDLN
-684 DIKDIDVE
+684 DIKDIDVQ
-692 LGVYVNDKFV
+692 LGVYVNDKFI

-727 SNSVKVNK
+727 SNSIKVNK
-735 GEKKNDENN
+735 DEVTNDENI
-744 ISTKVENNN
+744 ISTKNNN
-753 KINNV
+753 NDINNGN
-758 SQDQV
+758 V

-775 NNINNNNVE
+775 INNNNDNKHDV
-784 KNNGQNINNQTPKN
+784 KNLEYQTPKS
-798 EEKHDNQNFNT
+798 EENKHDDQVVNSTT
-809 PNTEK
+809 PEK
-814 VDDKK
+814 DDKNV
-819 DENQISNNEEKN
+819 DNQISNEEKN

-840 PNSNENKEETKEA
+840 SGSNEKEETKES

>member
-1 MDNNINSI
+1 MMDNLNSI
-9 NSSDNSNMGINE
+9 NSNDNSNLGINE
-21 SDEGIIGLSEV
+21 ITDEGIIGLSEV

-42 DELITFNHTFF
+42 DELISFNHTFF
-53 NYKIAE
+53 NYRIAE
-59 MISPFSKEKEF
+59 MESPLTKDKEF
-70 ALLVKNEF
+70 ALLIKNEF
-78 ISANISVDI
+78 LSANITVDI
-87 KSLSDTEIKKMVTQR
+87 KSLSDSEIKKMTKQR
-102 MNNFNDSEGFKIT
+102 INNFNESESQKIT

-130 ETVEIILP
+130 DTVEIILP

-149 IIERF
+149 IVERF

-164 LNKFGPEGNKIIKTQ
+164 LNKFGTEGQKLIKTQ
-179 LINVLENIY
+179 LIDVLENIY
-188 RVNIKS
+188 RANIKS
-194 NKILDLCNE
+194 TKILDLCNA

-210 YIEESERGQ
+210 YIEENERGQ

-327 KLCDKEIISTK
+327 KLCDKEIISSK
-338 LLNIFKNFCQDQKN
+338 LLNIFKSFCQDQKN

-366 SLLDKNDI
+366 SLLDKDDI
-374 KNYSQ
+374 KNYTQ

-390 CTKSNKKDDITIIQK
+390 CTKNNKKDDLTIIKK

-413 LVMYGAEN
+413 LVMYGPEN

-435 KEDRIKLPLAASL
+435 KEEKIKLPLAASL
-448 GELSKILGNEITE
+448 GELSKILGNEVTE

-467 VDKFYKGNSE
+467 VDKFYKENNSE
-477 MKMKILAILPD
+477 MKMKILGILPD

-512 DDKWRKRLAYS
+512 EDKWRKRLAYS

-627 AYDNIVN
+627 AYDKIIN
-634 VRISLSKFVEKI
+634 VRISLSKFIEKI
-646 IKKNKFEYLKNDETM
+646 IKKNKFNYLKNDETM
-661 RKIVSILRKDKNNEV
+661 RKIVTILRKDTNNEV
-676 KRHMKDLN
+676 NCYMKDLN
-684 DIKDIDVE
+684 DIKDIDVQ
-692 LGVYVNDKFV
+692 LGVYVNDKFI

-727 SNSVKVNK
+727 SNSIKVNK
-735 GEKKNDENN
+735 EEVTNNENI
-744 ISTKVENNN
+744 ISTKNND
-753 KINNV
+753 INNGN
-758 SQDQV
+758 V

-775 NNINNNNVE
+775 INNNNDNKHDV
-784 KNNGQNINNQTPKN
+784 KNLEYQTPKS
-798 EEKHDNQNFNT
+798 EENKHDDQVVNT
-809 PNTEK
+809 TTPEK
-814 VDDKK
+814 DDKNV
-819 DENQISNNEEKN
+819 DNQISNEEKN

-840 PNSNENKEETKEA
+840 SGSNEKEETKES

>member
-1 MDNNINSI
+1 MMDNLNSI
-9 NSSDNSNMGINE
+9 NSNDNSNLGINE
-21 SDEGIIGLSEV
+21 ITDEGIIGLSEV

-42 DELITFNHTFF
+42 DELISFNHTFF
-53 NYKIAE
+53 NYRIAE
-59 MISPFSKEKEF
+59 MESPLTKDKEF
-70 ALLVKNEF
+70 ALLIKNEF
-78 ISANISVDI
+78 LSANITVDI
-87 KSLSDTEIKKMVTQR
+87 KSLSDSEIKKMTKQR
-102 MNNFNDSEGFKIT
+102 INNFNESESQKIT

-130 ETVEIILP
+130 DTVEIILP

-149 IIERF
+149 IVERF

-164 LNKFGPEGNKIIKTQ
+164 LNKFGTEGQKLIKTQ
-179 LINVLENIY
+179 LIDVLENIY
-188 RVNIKS
+188 RANIKS
-194 NKILDLCNE
+194 TKILDLCNA

-210 YIEESERGQ
+210 YIEENERGQ

-327 KLCDKEIISTK
+327 KLCDKEIISSK
-338 LLNIFKNFCQDQKN
+338 LLNIFKSFCQDQKN

-366 SLLDKNDI
+366 SLLDKDDI
-374 KNYSQ
+374 KNYTQ

-390 CTKSNKKDDITIIQK
+390 CTKNNKKDDLTIIKK

-413 LVMYGAEN
+413 LVMYGPEN

-435 KEDRIKLPLAASL
+435 KEERIKLPLAASL
-448 GELSKILGNEITE
+448 GELSKILGNEVTE

-467 VDKFYKGNSE
+467 VDKFYKENNSE
-477 MKMKILAILPD
+477 MKMKILGILPD

-512 DDKWRKRLAYS
+512 EDKWRKRLAYS

-627 AYDNIVN
+627 AYDKIIN
-634 VRISLSKFVEKI
+634 VRISLSKFIEKI
-646 IKKNKFEYLKNDETM
+646 IKKNKFNYLKNDETM
-661 RKIVSILRKDKNNEV
+661 RKIVTILRKDTNNEV
-676 KRHMKDLN
+676 NSYMKDLN
-684 DIKDIDVE
+684 DIKDIDVQ
-692 LGVYVNDKFV
+692 LGVYVNDKFI

-727 SNSVKVNK
+727 SNSIKVNK
-735 GEKKNDENN
+735 DEVTNDENI
-744 ISTKVENNN
+744 ISTKNNN
-753 KINNV
+753 NDINNGN
-758 SQDQV
+758 V

-775 NNINNNNVE
+775 INNNNDNKHDV
-784 KNNGQNINNQTPKN
+784 KNLEYQTPKS
-798 EEKHDNQNFNT
+798 EENKHDDQVVNSTT
-809 PNTEK
+809 PEK
-814 VDDKK
+814 DDKNV
-819 DENQISNNEEKN
+819 DNQISNEEKN

-840 PNSNENKEETKEA
+840 SGSNEKEETKES

>member
-1 MDNNINSI
+1 MMDNLNSI
-9 NSSDNSNMGINE
+9 NSNDNSNLGINE
-21 SDEGIIGLSEV
+21 ITDEGIIGLSEV

-42 DELITFNHTFF
+42 DELISFNHTFF
-53 NYKIAE
+53 NYRIAE
-59 MISPFSKEKEF
+59 MESPLTKDKEF
-70 ALLVKNEF
+70 ALLIKNEF
-78 ISANISVDI
+78 LSANITVDI
-87 KSLSDTEIKKMVTQR
+87 KSLSDSEIKKMTKQR
-102 MNNFNDSEGFKIT
+102 INNFNESESQKIT

-130 ETVEIILP
+130 DTVEIILP

-149 IIERF
+149 IVERF

-164 LNKFGPEGNKIIKTQ
+164 LNKFGAEGQKLIKTQ
-179 LINVLENIY
+179 LIDVLENIY
-188 RVNIKS
+188 RANIKS
-194 NKILDLCNE
+194 TKILDLCNA

-210 YIEESERGQ
+210 YIEENERGQ

-327 KLCDKEIISTK
+327 KLCDKEIISSK
-338 LLNIFKNFCQDQKN
+338 LLNIFKSFCQDQKN

-366 SLLDKNDI
+366 SLLDKDDI
-374 KNYSQ
+374 KNYTQ

-390 CTKSNKKDDITIIQK
+390 CTKNNKKDDLTIIKK

-413 LVMYGAEN
+413 LVMYGPEN

-435 KEDRIKLPLAASL
+435 KEERIKLPLAASL
-448 GELSKILGNEITE
+448 GELSKILGNEVTE

-467 VDKFYKGNSE
+467 VDKFYKENNSE
-477 MKMKILAILPD
+477 MKMKILGILPD

-512 DDKWRKRLAYS
+512 EDKWRKRLAYS

-627 AYDNIVN
+627 AYDKIIN
-634 VRISLSKFVEKI
+634 VRISLSKFIEKI
-646 IKKNKFEYLKNDETM
+646 IKKNKFNYLKNDETM
-661 RKIVSILRKDKNNEV
+661 RKIVTILRKDTNNEV
-676 KRHMKDLN
+676 NCYMKDLN
-684 DIKDIDVE
+684 DIKDIDVQ
-692 LGVYVNDKFV
+692 LGVYVNDKFI

-727 SNSVKVNK
+727 SNSIKVNK
-735 GEKKNDENN
+735 DEVTNDENI
-744 ISTKVENNN
+744 ISTKNNN
-753 KINNV
+753 NDINNGN
-758 SQDQV
+758 V

-775 NNINNNNVE
+775 INNNNDNKHDV
-784 KNNGQNINNQTPKN
+784 KNLEYQTPKS
-798 EEKHDNQNFNT
+798 EETNKHDDQVVNSTT
-809 PNTEK
+809 PEK
-814 VDDKK
+814 DDKNV
-819 DENQISNNEEKN
+819 DNQISNEEKN

-840 PNSNENKEETKEA
+840 SGSNEKEETKES

>member
-1 MDNNINSI
+1 MMDNLNSI
-9 NSSDNSNMGINE
+9 NSNDNSNLGINE
-21 SDEGIIGLSEV
+21 ITDEGIIGLSEV

-42 DELITFNHTFF
+42 DELISFNHTFF
-53 NYKIAE
+53 NYRIAE
-59 MISPFSKEKEF
+59 MESPLTKDKEF
-70 ALLVKNEF
+70 ALLIKNEF
-78 ISANISVDI
+78 LSANITVDI
-87 KSLSDTEIKKMVTQR
+87 KSLSDSEIKKMTIQR
-102 MNNFNDSEGFKIT
+102 MNNFNESEGLKIT
-115 IVENFSYYIEQIGLE
+115 IVENFSFYIEQIGLE
-130 ETVEIILP
+130 DTVEIILP
-138 KILNIPNEKEI
+138 KILNIPNEKEN

-164 LNKFGPEGNKIIKTQ
+164 LNKFGPEGQKLIKTQ
-179 LINVLENIY
+179 LIDVLENIY
-188 RVNIKS
+188 RSHIKS
-194 NKILDLCNE
+194 NKLLDLCNA

-210 YIEESERGQ
+210 YIEENERGQ

-327 KLCDKEIISTK
+327 KLCDKEIISSK
-338 LLNIFKNFCQDQKN
+338 LLNIFKSFCQDQKN

-366 SLLDKNDI
+366 SLLDKDDI
-374 KNYSQ
+374 KNYTQ

-390 CTKSNKKDDITIIQK
+390 CTKNNKKDDLTIIKK

-413 LVMYGAEN
+413 LVMYGPEN

-435 KEDRIKLPLAASL
+435 KEERIKLPLAASL
-448 GELSKILGNEITE
+448 GELSKILGNEVTE

-467 VDKFYKGNSE
+467 VDKFYKENNSE
-477 MKMKILAILPD
+477 MKMKILGILPD

-512 DDKWRKRLAYS
+512 EDKWRKRLAYS

-627 AYDNIVN
+627 AYDKIVN
-634 VRISLSKFVEKI
+634 VRISLSKFIEKI

-661 RKIVSILRKDKNNEV
+661 RKIVTILRKDTNNEV
-676 KRHMKDLN
+676 TRYMKDLN
-684 DIKDIDVE
+684 DIKDIDVQ
-692 LGVYVNDKFV
+692 LGVYVNDKFI
-702 DIMKYVSDEFGITKN
+702 DIMKYVSDEFGITRN

-727 SNSVKVNK
+727 SNSIKVNK
-735 GEKKNDENN
+735 DEVSKNENV
-744 ISTKVENNN
+744 ISTKDNNN
-753 KINNV
+753 EI
-758 SQDQV
+758 

-775 NNINNNNVE
+775 INNNNDNKHDV
-784 KNNGQNINNQTPKN
+784 KNLEYQTPKN
-798 EEKHDNQNFNT
+798 EENKHDDQVLNT
-809 PNTEK
+809 PEK
-814 VDDKK
+814 DDKNV
-819 DENQISNNEEKN
+819 DNQISNEEKN
-831 NEQNDNNQT
+831 NEQKDNNQT
-840 PNSNENKEETKEA
+840 SDSNEKEETKDA

>member
-1 MDNNINSI
+1 MMDNLNSI
-9 NSSDNSNMGINE
+9 NSNDNSNLGINE
-21 SDEGIIGLSEV
+21 ITDEGIIGLSEV

-42 DELITFNHTFF
+42 DELISFNHTFF
-53 NYKIAE
+53 NYRIAE
-59 MISPFSKEKEF
+59 MESPLTKDKEF
-70 ALLVKNEF
+70 ALLIKNEF
-78 ISANISVDI
+78 LSANITVDI
-87 KSLSDTEIKKMVTQR
+87 KSLSDSEIKKMTKQR
-102 MNNFNDSEGFKIT
+102 INNFNESESQKIT
-115 IVENFSYYIEQIGLE
+115 IVENFSYYIESIGLE
-130 ETVEIILP
+130 DTVEIILP

-149 IIERF
+149 IVERF

-164 LNKFGPEGNKIIKTQ
+164 LNKFGAEGQKLIKTQ
-179 LINVLENIY
+179 LIDVLENIY
-188 RVNIKS
+188 RANIKS
-194 NKILDLCNE
+194 TKILDLCNA

-210 YIEESERGQ
+210 YIEENERGQ

-327 KLCDKEIISTK
+327 KLCDKEIISSK
-338 LLNIFKNFCQDQKN
+338 LLNIFKSFCQDQKN

-366 SLLDKNDI
+366 SLLDKDDI
-374 KNYSQ
+374 KNYTQ

-390 CTKSNKKDDITIIQK
+390 CTKNNKKDDLTIIKK

-413 LVMYGAEN
+413 LVMYGPEN

-448 GELSKILGNEITE
+448 GELSKILGNEVTE

-467 VDKFYKGNSE
+467 VDKFYKENNSE
-477 MKMKILAILPD
+477 MKMKILGILPD

-512 DDKWRKRLAYS
+512 EDKWRKRLAYS

-627 AYDNIVN
+627 AYDKIIN
-634 VRISLSKFVEKI
+634 VRISLSKFIEKI
-646 IKKNKFEYLKNDETM
+646 IKKNKFNYLKNDETM
-661 RKIVSILRKDKNNEV
+661 RKIVTILRKDTNNEV
-676 KRHMKDLN
+676 NSYMKDLN
-684 DIKDIDVE
+684 DIKDIDVQ
-692 LGVYVNDKFV
+692 LGVYVNDKFI

-727 SNSVKVNK
+727 SNSIKVNK
-735 GEKKNDENN
+735 EEVTNNENI
-744 ISTKVENNN
+744 ISTKNND
-753 KINNV
+753 INNGN
-758 SQDQV
+758 V

-775 NNINNNNVE
+775 INNNNDNKHDV
-784 KNNGQNINNQTPKN
+784 KNLEYQTPKS
-798 EEKHDNQNFNT
+798 EENKHDDQVVNT
-809 PNTEK
+809 STPEK
-814 VDDKK
+814 DDKNV
-819 DENQISNNEEKN
+819 DNQISNEEKN

-840 PNSNENKEETKEA
+840 SGSNEKEETKES

>member
-1 MDNNINSI
+1 
-9 NSSDNSNMGINE
+9 
-21 SDEGIIGLSEV
+21 
-32 DLGNKDQTDY
+32 
-42 DELITFNHTFF
+42 
-53 NYKIAE
+53 
-59 MISPFSKEKEF
+59 
-70 ALLVKNEF
+70 
-78 ISANISVDI
+78 
-87 KSLSDTEIKKMVTQR
+87 
-102 MNNFNDSEGFKIT
+102 
-115 IVENFSYYIEQIGLE
+115 
-130 ETVEIILP
+130 
-138 KILNIPNEKEI
+138 
-149 IIERF
+149 
-154 LENFQKILVE
+154 
-164 LNKFGPEGNKIIKTQ
+164 
-179 LINVLENIY
+179 
-188 RVNIKS
+188 
-194 NKILDLCNE
+194 
-203 ALVELTK
+203 
-210 YIEESERGQ
+210 
-219 YILTIVIQMAHEE
+219 MAHEE

-327 KLCDKEIISTK
+327 KLCDKEIISSK
-338 LLNIFKNFCQDQKN
+338 LLNIFKSFCQDQKN

-366 SLLDKNDI
+366 SLLDKDDI
-374 KNYSQ
+374 KNYTQ

-390 CTKSNKKDDITIIQK
+390 CTKNNKKDDLTIIKK

-413 LVMYGAEN
+413 LVMYGPEN

-435 KEDRIKLPLAASL
+435 KEERIKLPLAASL
-448 GELSKILGNEITE
+448 GELSKILGNEVTE

-467 VDKFYKGNSE
+467 VDKFYKENNSE
-477 MKMKILAILPD
+477 MKMKILGILPD

-512 DDKWRKRLAYS
+512 EDKWRKRLAYS

-627 AYDNIVN
+627 AYD
-634 VRISLSKFVEKI
+634 
-646 IKKNKFEYLKNDETM
+646 
-661 RKIVSILRKDKNNEV
+661 KIVTIFL
-676 KRHMKDLN
+676 
-684 DIKDIDVE
+684 I
-692 LGVYVNDKFV
+692 
-702 DIMKYVSDEFGITKN
+702 VSSFFK
-717 VPLESIVRET
+717 
-727 SNSVKVNK
+727 
-735 GEKKNDENN
+735 
-744 ISTKVENNN
+744 
-753 KINNV
+753 
-758 SQDQV
+758 
-763 LVDNPV
+763 
-769 IPLQNN
+769 
-775 NNINNNNVE
+775 
-784 KNNGQNINNQTPKN
+784 
-798 EEKHDNQNFNT
+798 
-809 PNTEK
+809 
-814 VDDKK
+814 
-819 DENQISNNEEKN
+819 
-831 NEQNDNNQT
+831 
-840 PNSNENKEETKEA
+840 

>member
-1 MDNNINSI
+1 MENINSI
-9 NSSDNSNMGINE
+9 NSNDNSNMEINE
-21 SDEGIIGLSEV
+21 ISDESIIGLSEV
-32 DLGNKDQTDY
+32 DLGNKDQSDY

-59 MISPFSKEKEF
+59 MISPFPKEKEF

-87 KSLSDTEIKKMVTQR
+87 KSLSDTEIKKMVKQR
-102 MNNFNDSEGFKIT
+102 MNNFNDSESFKIT
-115 IVENFSYYIEQIGLE
+115 IVENFSFYIEQIGLE

-164 LNKFGPEGNKIIKTQ
+164 LNKFGPEGNKLIKTQ
-179 LINVLENIY
+179 LIDVLENIY

-289 GISPECFKK
+289 GISSECFKK
-298 KMLPLYEKIS
+298 KMLPVYEKLS

-338 LLNIFKNFCQDQKN
+338 LLNIFKDFCQDQKN

-374 KNYSQ
+374 KNYSK

-390 CTKSNKKDDITIIQK
+390 CSKSSKKDDVTIIQK

-413 LVMYGAEN
+413 LVMYGVEN
-421 WDKLKPCFVKMAEQ
+421 WEKLKPCFVKMAEQ
-435 KEDRIKLPLAASL
+435 KEEKIKLPLAASL

-467 VDKFYKGNSE
+467 VDKFYNENSSE
-477 MKMKILAILPD
+477 MKMKILAVLPD

-512 DDKWRKRLAYS
+512 EDKWRKRLAYS

-606 KHLFES
+606 KHLFEN

-634 VRISLSKFVEKI
+634 VRISLSKFIEKI

-717 VPLESIVRET
+717 VPLESVVRVT
-727 SNSVKVNK
+727 SNSIKVNK
-735 GEKKNDENN
+735 DEIKNNENV
-744 ISTKVENNN
+744 ISTKAINNN
-753 KINNV
+753 KENEINNV
-758 SQDQV
+758 KQDEV

-769 IPLQNN
+769 IPIN
-775 NNINNNNVE
+775 NNINNNNE
-784 KNNGQNINNQTPKN
+784 QKHNEQNINNQIPKN
-798 EEKHDNQNFNT
+798 EEKHDDQN
-809 PNTEK
+809 
-814 VDDKK
+814 V
-819 DENQISNNEEKN
+819 ISNNEEKKT
-831 NEQNDNNQT
+831 EQNDNNQT
-840 PNSNENKEETKEA
+840 PDSNENKEETKEA

>member
-1 MDNNINSI
+1 MMDNLNSI
-9 NSSDNSNMGINE
+9 NSNDNSNLGINE
-21 SDEGIIGLSEV
+21 ITDEGIIGLSEV

-42 DELITFNHTFF
+42 DELISFNHTFF
-53 NYKIAE
+53 NYRIAE
-59 MISPFSKEKEF
+59 MESPLTKDKEF
-70 ALLVKNEF
+70 ALLIKNEF
-78 ISANISVDI
+78 LSANITVDI
-87 KSLSDTEIKKMVTQR
+87 KSLSDSEIKKMTKQR
-102 MNNFNDSEGFKIT
+102 INNFNESESQKIT

-130 ETVEIILP
+130 DTVEIILP

-149 IIERF
+149 IVERF

-164 LNKFGPEGNKIIKTQ
+164 LNKFGAEGQKLIKTQ
-179 LINVLENIY
+179 LIDVLENIY
-188 RVNIKS
+188 RANIKS
-194 NKILDLCNE
+194 TKILDLCNA

-210 YIEESERGQ
+210 YIEENERGQ

-327 KLCDKEIISTK
+327 KLCDKEIISSK
-338 LLNIFKNFCQDQKN
+338 LLNIFKSFCQDQKN

-374 KNYSQ
+374 KNYTQ

-390 CTKSNKKDDITIIQK
+390 CTKNNKKDDLTIIKK

-413 LVMYGAEN
+413 LVMYGPEN

-435 KEDRIKLPLAASL
+435 KEEKIKLPLAASL
-448 GELSKILGNEITE
+448 GELSKILGNEVTE

-467 VDKFYKGNSE
+467 VDKFYKENNSE
-477 MKMKILAILPD
+477 MKMKILGILPD

-512 DDKWRKRLAYS
+512 EDKWRKRLAYS

-627 AYDNIVN
+627 AYDKIIN
-634 VRISLSKFVEKI
+634 VRISLSKFIEKI
-646 IKKNKFEYLKNDETM
+646 IKKNKFNYLKNDETM
-661 RKIVSILRKDKNNEV
+661 RKIVTILRKDTNNEV
-676 KRHMKDLN
+676 NCYMKDLN
-684 DIKDIDVE
+684 DIKDIDVQ
-692 LGVYVNDKFV
+692 LGVYVNDKFI

-727 SNSVKVNK
+727 SNSIKVNK
-735 GEKKNDENN
+735 EEVTNNENI
-744 ISTKVENNN
+744 ISTKNND
-753 KINNV
+753 INNGN
-758 SQDQV
+758 V

-775 NNINNNNVE
+775 INNNNDNKHDV
-784 KNNGQNINNQTPKN
+784 KNLEYQTPKS
-798 EEKHDNQNFNT
+798 EENKHDDQVVNT
-809 PNTEK
+809 TTPEK
-814 VDDKK
+814 DDKNV
-819 DENQISNNEEKN
+819 DNQISNEEKN

-840 PNSNENKEETKEA
+840 SGSNEKEETKES

>member
-1 MDNNINSI
+1 MMDNLNSI
-9 NSSDNSNMGINE
+9 NSNDNSNLGINE
-21 SDEGIIGLSEV
+21 ITDEGIIGLSEV

-42 DELITFNHTFF
+42 DELISFNHTFF
-53 NYKIAE
+53 NYRIAE
-59 MISPFSKEKEF
+59 MESPLTKDKEF
-70 ALLVKNEF
+70 ALLIKNEF
-78 ISANISVDI
+78 LSANITVDI
-87 KSLSDTEIKKMVTQR
+87 KSLSDSEIKKMTKQR
-102 MNNFNDSEGFKIT
+102 INNFNESESQKIT
-115 IVENFSYYIEQIGLE
+115 IVENFSYYIDLIGLE
-130 ETVEIILP
+130 DTVEIILP

-149 IIERF
+149 IVERF

-164 LNKFGPEGNKIIKTQ
+164 LNKFGVEGQKLIKTQ
-179 LINVLENIY
+179 LIDVLENIY
-188 RVNIKS
+188 RANIKS
-194 NKILDLCNE
+194 TKILDLCNA

-210 YIEESERGQ
+210 YIEENERGQ

-327 KLCDKEIISTK
+327 KLCDKEIISSK
-338 LLNIFKNFCQDQKN
+338 LLNIFKSFCQDQKN

-374 KNYSQ
+374 KNYTQ

-390 CTKSNKKDDITIIQK
+390 CTKNNKKDDLTIIKK

-413 LVMYGAEN
+413 LVMYGPEN

-435 KEDRIKLPLAASL
+435 KEERIKLPLAASL
-448 GELSKILGNEITE
+448 GELSKILGNEVTE

-467 VDKFYKGNSE
+467 VDKFYKENNSE
-477 MKMKILAILPD
+477 MKMKILGILPD

-512 DDKWRKRLAYS
+512 EDKWRKRLAYS

-627 AYDNIVN
+627 AYDKIIN
-634 VRISLSKFVEKI
+634 VRISLSKFIEKI
-646 IKKNKFEYLKNDETM
+646 IKKNKFNYLKNDETM
-661 RKIVSILRKDKNNEV
+661 RKIVTILRKDTNNEV
-676 KRHMKDLN
+676 NSYMKDLN
-684 DIKDIDVE
+684 DIKDIDVQ
-692 LGVYVNDKFV
+692 LGVYVNDKFI

-727 SNSVKVNK
+727 SNSIKVNK
-735 GEKKNDENN
+735 DEVTNDENI
-744 ISTKVENNN
+744 ISTKNNN
-753 KINNV
+753 NDINNGN
-758 SQDQV
+758 V

-775 NNINNNNVE
+775 INNNNDNKHDV
-784 KNNGQNINNQTPKN
+784 KNLEYQTPKS
-798 EEKHDNQNFNT
+798 EENKHDDQVVNSTT
-809 PNTEK
+809 PEK
-814 VDDKK
+814 DDKNV
-819 DENQISNNEEKN
+819 DNQISNEEKN

-840 PNSNENKEETKEA
+840 SGSNEKEETKES

>member
-1 MDNNINSI
+1 MMDNLNSI
-9 NSSDNSNMGINE
+9 NSNDNSNLGINE
-21 SDEGIIGLSEV
+21 ITDEGIIGLSEV

-42 DELITFNHTFF
+42 DELISFNHTFF
-53 NYKIAE
+53 NYRIAE
-59 MISPFSKEKEF
+59 MESPLTKDKEF
-70 ALLVKNEF
+70 ALLIKNEF
-78 ISANISVDI
+78 LSANITVDI
-87 KSLSDTEIKKMVTQR
+87 KSLSDSEIKKMTKQR
-102 MNNFNDSEGFKIT
+102 INNFNESESQKIT

-130 ETVEIILP
+130 DTVEIILP

-149 IIERF
+149 IVERF

-164 LNKFGPEGNKIIKTQ
+164 LNKFGAEGQKLIKTQ
-179 LINVLENIY
+179 LIDVLENIY
-188 RVNIKS
+188 RANIKS
-194 NKILDLCNE
+194 TKILDLCNA

-210 YIEESERGQ
+210 YIEENERGQ

-327 KLCDKEIISTK
+327 KLCDKEIISSK
-338 LLNIFKNFCQDQKN
+338 LLNIFKSFCQDQKN

-366 SLLDKNDI
+366 SLLDKDDI
-374 KNYSQ
+374 KNYTQ

-390 CTKSNKKDDITIIQK
+390 CTKNNKKDDLTIIKK

-421 WDKLKPCFVKMAEQ
+421 WEKLKPCFIKMAEQ
-435 KEDRIKLPLAASL
+435 KDDRIKMPLAASL
-448 GELSKILGNEITE
+448 GELSKILGNEVTE

-467 VDKFYKGNSE
+467 VDKFYKENNSE
-477 MKMKILAILPD
+477 MKMKILGILPD

-512 DDKWRKRLAYS
+512 EDKWRKRLAYS

-627 AYDNIVN
+627 AYDKIIN
-634 VRISLSKFVEKI
+634 VRISLSKFIEKI
-646 IKKNKFEYLKNDETM
+646 IKKNKFNYLKNDETM
-661 RKIVSILRKDKNNEV
+661 RKIVTILRKDTNNEV
-676 KRHMKDLN
+676 NSYMKDLN
-684 DIKDIDVE
+684 DIKDIDVQ
-692 LGVYVNDKFV
+692 LGVYVNDKFI

-727 SNSVKVNK
+727 SNSIKVNK
-735 GEKKNDENN
+735 DEVTNN
-744 ISTKVENNN
+744 ENIISTKNNN
-753 KINNV
+753 NDINNGN
-758 SQDQV
+758 V

-775 NNINNNNVE
+775 INNNNDNKHDV
-784 KNNGQNINNQTPKN
+784 KNLEYQTPKS
-798 EEKHDNQNFNT
+798 EENKHDDQVVNT
-809 PNTEK
+809 TTPEK
-814 VDDKK
+814 EDKNVD
-819 DENQISNNEEKN
+819 NQISNEEKN
-831 NEQNDNNQT
+831 NEQKDNNQT
-840 PNSNENKEETKEA
+840 SDSNEKEETKES